1 MKNNINHVSRRKF
14 MQQSSLAGAGLVLA
28 GPLSGLSGLST
39 FNQPAVKIKSRGYA
53 GMKENGKLQ
62 PWNFERRPVGDTDV
76 LVEIKYA
83 SICHSDIHTLRGH
96 WGKQFFPQVPGH
108 EIGGIVKAVGKNVTR
123 FKAGDRVGVGVIADS
138 CMKCNPCKKGQEQHC
153 VEGMAGTYGAPY
165 PAEPTGITQG
175 GYSNNIVTK
184 EHFVFKIPDTMD
196 LKYAAPLL
204 CAGIT
209 VYSPLIRNQVK
220 KGDKVGVVGIGGL
233 GHLAVKLAVSK
244 GADVYAFTT
253 SPSKIEDIKRFGAKE
268 IIIVDKAEKLKPF
281 FGKLDYMVSTVPYDF
296 AVSDYISCVKPYGY
310 FTQVGV
316 GINGGMTLNNFNM
329 VNNRVNYNGSLVGGT
344 IETQELI
351 NYCAENK
358 IYPEVQVIKAGE
370 VNDAWDKVVNKEAR
384 YRYVIDATTI

>member
-1 MKNNINHVSRRKF
+1 MENNSNNSSRRKF
-14 MQQSSLAGAGLVLA
+14 IQLSSLAAGATLA
-28 GPLSGLSGLST
+28 SPMQMFGQA
-39 FNQPAVKIKSRGYA
+39 N
-53 GMKENGKLQ
+53 NGKSNPKNIQSKGIAGKDTYSTLE
-62 PWNFERRPVGDTDV
+62 PWGFERRPVGDTDV

-83 SICHSDIHTLRGH
+83 SICHSDIHTIRGH
-96 WGKQFFPQVPGH
+96 WGKQPFPQVPGH
-108 EIGGIVKAVGKNVTR
+108 EIGGIIKAVGKNVTR
-123 FKAGDRVGVGVIADS
+123 FKVGDRVGVGVIADS
-138 CMKCNPCKKGQEQHC
+138 CMKCNPCKEGQEQHC
-153 VEGMAGTYGAPY
+153 VQGMVGTYGAPY

-175 GYSNNIVTK
+175 GYANNIVTK
-184 EHFVFKIPDTMD
+184 EHFAFKIPDSMD

-209 VYSPLIRNQVK
+209 VYSPLMRNKVK

-244 GADVYAFTT
+244 GADVFAFTT
-253 SPSKIEDIKRFGAKE
+253 SPSKVADIKRFGAKE
-268 IIIVDKAEKLKPF
+268 VIVVDKADKLKPY

-316 GINGGMTLNNFNM
+316 GVNGGITINNFNM
-329 VNNRVNYNGSLVGGT
+329 VNNSVNYNGSLVGGT
-344 IETQELI
+344 IETQQLI